1 MLAKLVVHAEDRDT
15 AIARA
20 IRAIRE
26 FRIVGVT
33 TSMPVAMRALDSEEF
48 RSGDYD
54 TAILERI
61 DRRPSDKV
69 LELAALAA
77 AVGKFL
83 ATEEIPVATSAAERP
98 PISLWNLVDR
108 ADRLGRGGR

>member
-1 MLAKLVVHAEDRDT
+1 
-15 AIARA
+15 
-20 IRAIRE
+20 
-26 FRIVGVT
+26 
-33 TSMPVAMRALDSEEF
+33 
-48 RSGDYD
+48 
-54 TAILERI
+54 
-61 DRRPSDKV
+61 V